1 MFNPDAL
8 IRRAD
13 IGDGR
18 FCIVVDNLL
27 LEPHKLVAEAV
38 ARRALF
44 AAAPVNCYPGMEQP
58 LPAEFDAQLDA
69 FFMRYVA
76 PAFGA
81 SQTLG
86 MATRMSMVTLR
97 PEELMPQQRIC
108 HRDARECPP
117 GEGAV
122 ASVLYLFED
131 ARMGGT
137 SFYRALRHPEEIDFL
152 LHQARVMDNGAFS
165 KVIGA
170 EPAYYN
176 GDGRYFEKTGTVPAA
191 WNRAIFYDA
200 TIFHSGQIDAPE
212 LLSPDPARGRLTINA
227 FVRYL
232 RTSGVS
238 SKNWTRTL
246 P

>member
-8 IRRAD
+8 IRRAE

-18 FCIVVDNLL
+18 YCIVVDDLL
-27 LEPHKLVAEAV
+27 LEPHKMVAQAV
-38 ARRALF
+38 ARRGGF
-44 AAAPVNCYPGMEQP
+44 ASAPVNCYPGMEQP
-58 LPAEFDAQLDA
+58 MPAEFNAALDG
-69 FFMRYVA
+69 FFTRHLL

-81 SQTLG
+81 TRTLG

-97 PEELMPQQRIC
+97 PEQLMPQQRIC

-117 GEGAV
+117 GEGAA

-137 SFYRALRHPEEIDFL
+137 SFYRPLRHPEEIDFL
-152 LHQARVMDNGAFS
+152 LHQARLMDNAAFS

-170 EPAYYN
+170 APSYYN
-176 GDGRYFEKTGTVPAA
+176 GDGRYFEKIGTVPAA

-200 TIFHSGQIDAPE
+200 TTFHSGQIDAPQ
-212 LLSPDPARGRLTINA
+212 LLDADPARGRLTVNA
-227 FVRYL
+227 FVRYQL
-232 RTSGVS
+232 RGQS
-238 SKNWTRTL
+238 
-246 P
+246 